1 MGLEVSELRSHT
13 GFPFTTGTV
22 VAQQTLGSAGDDFF
36 TVMGS
41 DMRTALGAGNIALVA
56 GGLTRTHDV
65 VGTSVSASFG
75 VVRMTLSP
83 PVPSLS
89 PAGLT
94 ALALLVLLGVGYAL
108 RRRV

>member
-1 MGLEVSELRSHT
+1 MGLKAAKVRTHT

-22 VAQQTLGSAGDDFF
+22 FAQQSIGSGGDDFF

-41 DMRTALGAGNIALVA
+41 DMRSPLGAGNIAVVA
-56 GGLTRTHDV
+56 GGLTQLRGYYGNEDRA
-65 VGTSVSASFG
+65 GFG

-89 PAGLT
+89 PAGLG
-94 ALALLVLLGVGYAL
+94 AAALLVLLAVGYAL
-108 RRRV
+108 RRRR